1 MILCI
6 HQLLKGRCH
15 GDLVLLKKNT
25 QPKQRRVSLGLNEPQ
40 VENCCFKVHTFSFFK
55 NELERALI
63 HFFKRWLI
71 LILSFGVLALAYQ

>member
-25 QPKQRRVSLGLNEPQ
+25 QPKQRRVSLGLYEPQ
-40 VENCCFKVHTFSFFK
+40 VENVALKFTHSLFSK
-55 NELERALI
+55 MSWN
-63 HFFKRWLI
+63 
-71 LILSFGVLALAYQ
+71 GP